1 MPSVV
6 WPALGAPGRPFE
18 VGTGGFRENQ
28 QPIRIVR
35 EEKGTDFSKP
45 QMQSEGN
52 QQHLNIECLKAQL
65 MYEMYR

>member
-1 MPSVV
+1 M
-6 WPALGAPGRPFE
+6 
-18 VGTGGFRENQ
+18 GTGGFRESQ

-35 EEKGTDFSKP
+35 EEMGTDFSKP
-45 QMQSEGN
+45 QMQSGGN